1 MIFFGE
7 ESLRRALR
15 EFNEHFHQERNHQGL
30 ANRIIEPG
38 NEVGRAGGSIQDRPR
53 LGGMLRYYY
62 RDAA

>member
-7 ESLRRALR
+7 KSLRNAVR
-15 EFNEHFHQERNHQGL
+15 EFLWHYHREHNHQGL
-30 ANRIIEPG
+30 GNQIIEPG
-38 NEVGRAGGSIQDRPR
+38 EELCQEWGDVCCHNR